1 MPADVER
8 RARPAAVRRHA
19 PKRHWDK
26 AARRRARI
34 LVTEMPLAAP
44 RTWQWRGRKLPIHPA
59 EKRPERH
66 GQRAAR
72 VLGLPPVAA
81 KRGWRVFLAVI
92 KAQPSRGPLRDRR
105 VNRAGRVNSA
115 RQVDKA
121 RVTRPEFTRGAKF
134 SGWPGRPPVST
145 RPNPAKGHSG
155 RRAAPR
161 TTTAGSWPR
170 PERESARRA
179 ERATGP
185 PAFRPSVLQTPAVAR
200 YSATRPAGTRPL
212 PLMS

>member
-1 MPADVER
+1 MESPQRKVTTIMPADVER

-26 AARRRARI
+26 ATRRRARI

-44 RTWQWRGRKLPIHPA
+44 RSWQWRSRKLPIHPA

-81 KRGWRVFLAVI
+81 KPGWRVFLAVI

-105 VNRAGRVNSA
+105 ANRAGRVNSA
-115 RQVDKA
+115 RQVNKL
-121 RVTRPEFTRGAKF
+121 
-134 SGWPGRPPVST
+134 
-145 RPNPAKGHSG
+145 
-155 RRAAPR
+155 
-161 TTTAGSWPR
+161 
-170 PERESARRA
+170 ARRA
-179 ERATGP
+179 PNLRA
-185 PAFRPSVLQTPAVAR
+185 ARSFR
-200 YSATRPAGTRPL
+200 AGRGASRELIYL
-212 PLMS
+212 PRG